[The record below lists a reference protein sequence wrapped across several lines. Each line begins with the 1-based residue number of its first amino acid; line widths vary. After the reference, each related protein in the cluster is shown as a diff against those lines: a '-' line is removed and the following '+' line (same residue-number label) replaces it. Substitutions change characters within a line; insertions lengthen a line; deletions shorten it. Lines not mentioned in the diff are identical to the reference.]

1 MIIPI
6 RCFTCG
12 NVLASKYD
20 KYNELKKEK
29 EKKDN
34 ESNIVISDYNIEEIK
49 KLDNNKEVFD
59 KLMITRYC
67 CKRHLISHIDL
78 YFNI

>member
-1 MIIPI
+1 MIIPV

-12 NVLASKYD
+12 NVLGSKYD

-29 EKKDN
+29 EKKDKETN
-34 ESNIVISDYNIEEIK
+34 VVISDYNIEEIK
-49 KLDNNKEVFD
+49 KLDNNREIFD

>member
-1 MIIPI
+1 MIIPV

-12 NVLASKYD
+12 NVLGSKYD
-20 KYNELKKEK
+20 KYNELKNEK
-29 EKKDN
+29 EKKDKETN
-34 ESNIVISDYNIEEIK
+34 VVISDYNIEEIK
-49 KLDNNKEVFD
+49 KLDNNKEIFN

>member
-1 MIIPI
+1 MIIPV

-12 NVLASKYD
+12 NVLGSKYD

-29 EKKDN
+29 EKKDK
-34 ESNIVISDYNIEEIK
+34 ETNIVISDYNIEEIK
-49 KLDNNKEVFD
+49 KLDNNKEIFN
-59 KLMITRYC
+59 KIMITRYC

>member
-1 MIIPI
+1 MIIPV

-12 NVLASKYD
+12 NVLGSKYD

-29 EKKDN
+29 EKKDK
-34 ESNIVISDYNIEEIK
+34 ETNIVISDYNIEEIK
-49 KLDNNKEVFD
+49 KLDNNKEIFD
-59 KLMITRYC
+59 KLMISRYC

>member
-1 MIIPI
+1 MIIPV

-12 NVLASKYD
+12 NVLGSKYD

-29 EKKDN
+29 EKKDKETN
-34 ESNIVISDYNIEEIK
+34 VVISDYNIEEIK
-49 KLDNNKEVFD
+49 KLDNNKEIFD
-59 KLMITRYC
+59 KLMISRYC

>member
-1 MIIPI
+1 MIIPV

-12 NVLASKYD
+12 NVLGSKYD

-29 EKKDN
+29 EKKDKETN
-34 ESNIVISDYNIEEIK
+34 VVISDYNIEEIK
-49 KLDNNKEVFD
+49 KLDNNKEIFD
-59 KLMITRYC
+59 KLMISRYC

-78 YFNI
+78 YFNK

>member
-1 MIIPI
+1 MIIPV

-12 NVLASKYD
+12 NVLGSKYD

-29 EKKDN
+29 EKKDKETN
-34 ESNIVISDYNIEEIK
+34 VVISDYNIEEIK
-49 KLDNNKEVFD
+49 KLDNNKEIFN